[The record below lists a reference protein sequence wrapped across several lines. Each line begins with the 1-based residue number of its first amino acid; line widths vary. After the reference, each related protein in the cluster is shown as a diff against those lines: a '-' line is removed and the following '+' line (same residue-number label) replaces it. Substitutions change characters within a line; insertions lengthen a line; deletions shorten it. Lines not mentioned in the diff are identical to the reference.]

1 MMSTLYNVYQQ
12 IHCKPYKKFQLDFL
26 AGVEKIIIK
35 FTQTTKESK

>member
-26 AGVEKIIIK
+26 AGVEKNNHKIYTNHKGI
-35 FTQTTKESK
+35 